1 MKNKFVIFFF
11 QNFYIFFFSL
21 IIFINFFSKDN
32 YYFNID
38 EINSI
43 NYYSNF
49 YTFLITNVPN
59 NHVITNFI
67 GALGTITF
75 GYNIYY
81 FKSINYFFCI
91 LIFFIFHNF
100 YKNYNFLL
108 IFLLLFFISNNLY
121 TYSYLYRGY
130 YFSSLIFS
138 VIFVLIYKNKNFFQ
152 KKFFNIIFL
161 LLALLS
167 VHSVYVFFLVV
178 PILIANFYQA
188 AKKLTNK
195 TIIINFF
202 LFFLIPFITVEFFK
216 WIFTGLYLVSK
227 TINSSD
233 YNSLFTYLT
242 SKSQNNN
249 FFLINYFD
257 NKFFNLLV
265 NFFSLIYNAILQIYF
280 NKYTFG
286 NNFQNEN
293 FIISFKFF
301 FQDPVTFFIYFS
313 SLLFA
318 IKNLIKSYNILDF
331 IVLFFFIFLFV
342 SMKTPPGRV
351 YIGFIGFFI
360 FYFFLNVKY
369 LNIINFNG
377 KLFRTLLFIFIFYLS
392 FNKNLK
398 IEANQVWTI
407 NYEKNNQFCE
417 IDDQFTKIK
426 TRTEHE
432 ELEKN
437 LAIFNYFTKC
447 PNSSFKNYIKIKKL
461 L

>member
-1 MKNKFVIFFF
+1 MKNKFVIFFL
-11 QNFYIFFFSL
+11 QNFYVIFFSL
-21 IIFINFFSKDN
+21 IIFINFFSKN
-32 YYFNID
+32 IFYFNID

-43 NYYSNF
+43 NFYSNF
-49 YTFLITNVPN
+49 YTFLITNEPN

-67 GALGTITF
+67 GTLGTTFF

-81 FKSINYFFCI
+81 FKSINFFFCI

-138 VIFVLIYKNKNFFQ
+138 IIFILIWKNKNFFQ
-152 KKFFNIIFL
+152 KKFFNTIFL
-161 LLALLS
+161 LLAFLCI
-167 VHSVYVFFLVV
+167 HSVYVFFLTV

-202 LFFLIPFITVEFFK
+202 LFFLIPFITIEFSK

-233 YNSLFTYLT
+233 YNSLFAYLS

-249 FFLINYFD
+249 FLLINYFD
-257 NKFFNLLV
+257 NKFFNLSV
-265 NFFSLIYNAILQIYF
+265 NFFSLIYSGMLQIYF

-286 NNFQNEN
+286 NIFQNEN

-318 IKNLIKSYNILDF
+318 IKNLIKSFNILDF

-360 FYFFLNVKY
+360 FYFFLNVKI

-377 KLFRTLLFIFIFYLS
+377 KLFRALLFIFIFYLS
-392 FNKNLK
+392 FNKNL
-398 IEANQVWTI
+398 IFEAYQVWNI
-407 NYEKNNQFCE
+407 NYEKNNQFCA
-417 IDDQFTKIK
+417 IDDKFIK
-426 TRTEHE
+426 SKLRTEDE
-432 ELEKN
+432 ALEKN
-437 LAIFNYFTKC
+437 LAVFNYFTKC
-447 PNSSFKNYIKIKKL
+447 PNSSFKNYIKIKNL